1 MKPIKLVI
9 SAFGSF
15 CNEETIDFTQLGDR
29 GIFLVT
35 GETGSGK
42 TTIFDAIMYALYGST
57 SGEAGDTKDKGIY
70 RSVRNIRSDYAA
82 NDRETY
88 VDLTFRHRGV
98 LYRVYR
104 SPKYDRINRR
114 GNISKKN
121 AEAELDFSN
130 GSQPIIGTKEV
141 TAKITEI
148 LGIEQR
154 DFSQI
159 VMIAQ
164 GKFRELLTASN
175 ERREEIFRKI
185 FSTEIYE
192 RFAWRIKE
200 ESDRLKK
207 KCAYEEDT
215 FIKALSEIEV
225 HEQDG
230 SFYSAFME
238 WQSQKD
244 KEKLYSGETLLPY
257 LLKMIEQDREK
268 ATELEKEKAE
278 TEELETKL
286 KLQCADAERMNKNI
300 QALEDCAEERRKL
313 TEQTENIEHIQKRL
327 TQAAVAEEIRPFYE
341 DYKRATEDTKTA
353 EQDCRQK
360 EEQQKH
366 HADILAQVRQEYE
379 NVPKLEAKIQELGGS
394 IQVLEESRSKY
405 AILTEF
411 QKQLEQM
418 QSDLETN
425 QNVLQQTHTLW
436 EQKKVRQAQL
446 ESVLT
451 ENKDSA
457 VRLNTLQNEKQRCED
472 SLKRLNELVTEARTV
487 GNKKKEYEKLCE
499 QFKTAET
506 DYRQKRLVYEQAEQ
520 LFFSAQAG
528 ILADKLEDNQ
538 PCPVCGSCHHPKK
551 AIKPVQTATQEQL
564 DSYRAEC
571 EESRE
576 KYTKFSADCAAAQSE
591 YETRKEKFFEDTDFL
606 VDEENHAN
614 LKVIWAKITEEK
626 KHTEQKIQEL
636 KMQIENETKK
646 TQLYMTAETQSREI
660 GKTIDD
666 LAEKE
671 KQFMTAVSEKTAAI
685 QGKQAEMKTIQ
696 SQLTYASENDLQSE
710 LNLKKREQTRLM
722 QQKETLQKQFSN
734 AQADYQSAFDLYK
747 EAESRQ
753 TVAKEKQTV
762 AQSVYQTALEKEQW
776 SAVEFLE
783 RVCTKE
789 QKAQMTQT
797 VTDYQKRMA
806 ALTERE
812 ENLKEQTKG
821 TKFQDLAILQ
831 EQIDKVHRQR
841 ENQEQCIRSL
851 HLRQERNSR
860 CYDDAQS
867 ALKRFKPLQEKYIS
881 YKTLNDTVNGMLNG
895 TAKMTFESFVQTF
908 YFDMVLKEA
917 NKRFRTMSGGQYEL
931 RRREEPIFQRGKTG
945 LELDVFDYYT
955 GKGRPVQT
963 LSGGESF
970 MASLSLALGLSDVI
984 QSRKSGIEIDTL
996 FIDEGF
1002 GTLDGNVLEQAVH
1015 ILNDLTAGDK
1025 MIGIISHV
1033 EGLKGRIDKKIIV
1046 QKTPSGSHIAFC
1058 GEK

>member
-15 CNEETIDFTQLGDR
+15 CNEETIDFTQLGDK

-57 SGEAGDTKDKGIY
+57 SGESGDTKGKGIY

-104 SPKYDRINRR
+104 SPKYDRINRK
-114 GNISKKN
+114 GNVSQK
-121 AEAELDFSN
+121 APEAELYFSN
-130 GSQPIIGTKEV
+130 GSKSVIGTKEV

-200 ESDRLKK
+200 ESDRLRK
-207 KCAYEEDT
+207 KCTYEEDA
-215 FIKALSEIEV
+215 FIKALLEIEV
-225 HEQDG
+225 YEQDS
-230 SFYSAFME
+230 SFYNDFME

-244 KEKLYSGETLLPY
+244 KEKLYSGEMLLPH
-257 LLKMIEQDREK
+257 LMTMIEQDCVK
-268 ATELEKEKAE
+268 AAELEKEKAE

-286 KLQCADAERMNKNI
+286 KLQCVDAERMNKNI

-313 TEQTENIEHIQKRL
+313 TEQIEKIEHIQKRL

-341 DYKRATEDTKTA
+341 DYKRATEDIKRA

-360 EEQQKH
+360 VEQQKH
-366 HADILAQVRQEYE
+366 HANILAQVRQEYDI
-379 NVPKLEAKIQELGGS
+379 VPNLEIKIQELGGS

-411 QKQLEQM
+411 QKQLKQM
-418 QSDLETN
+418 QSDLERN
-425 QNVLQQTHTLW
+425 QSVLQQTHTLW
-436 EQKKVRQAQL
+436 EQKKAKQAQL
-446 ESVLT
+446 ESILT

-472 SLKRLNELVTEARTV
+472 SLKHLNELIAEARTV
-487 GNKKKEYEKLCE
+487 GDKKKEHEKLCE
-499 QFKTAET
+499 QFKIAET
-506 DYRQKRLVYEQAEQ
+506 DYTQKRSVYEQAEH

-564 DSYRAEC
+564 DSYRTEC

-576 KYTKFSADCAAAQSE
+576 KYTKLSADCAAAQSE
-591 YETRKEKFFEDTDFL
+591 YETRKEKFFEDTAFL

-614 LKVIWAKITEEK
+614 LKVIWAKIAEEK

-636 KMQIENETKK
+636 KMQIKNETKK

-660 GKTIDD
+660 GRTIDE
-666 LAEKE
+666 LAENE
-671 KQFMTAVSEKTAAI
+671 KQLMTAVSERIAAI

-696 SQLTYASENDLQSE
+696 SQLTYVSENDLQNE
-710 LNLKKREQTRLM
+710 LNSKKQEQTKLM
-722 QQKETLQKQFSN
+722 QQKETLQKRFSN
-734 AQADYQSAFDLYK
+734 AQADYQSALDLYK

-753 TVAKEKQTV
+753 SAAKEKQTYT
-762 AQSVYQTALEKEQW
+762 QSIYQAALEKEQW
-776 SAVEFLE
+776 SATDFLE

-797 VTDYQKRMA
+797 VADYQRRMA

-821 TKFQDLAILQ
+821 AKFQDLAVLK
-831 EQIDKVHRQR
+831 EQIDKVHKQR
-841 ENQEQCIRSL
+841 EIQERCIRSL
-851 HLRQERNSR
+851 HLRYERNSR
-860 CYDDAQS
+860 CYNDAQS

-881 YKTLNDTVNGMLNG
+881 YKMLNDTVNGTLSG

-931 RRREEPIFQRGKTG
+931 RRREEPISQKGKTG

-1046 QKTPSGSHIAFC
+1046 KKTPSGSHIAFC